1 MKTWITTFCFLA
13 LSVTSII
20 AADWPAFRGDGSS
33 VSSDAAPP
41 TKFSAD
47 EGVAWKVKLPG
58 RGVSSP
64 IVIGDRVF
72 ITSSSGAKEDRL
84 HTLCF
89 AAGDG
94 KLLWERQAWAT
105 GRTLT
110 HQSSA
115 VAANTAASDGT
126 RVFVFFS
133 SNDLAAYDLNGELL
147 WFRGLA
153 LDYPEAGN
161 DVGMSSSVAV
171 VDGVVVVQSD
181 SQGDAFVLGLDAKTG
196 KTLWHHP
203 QPREAVW
210 SSPTVAK
217 SSDGKPLVLT
227 ANLEGITARD
237 PKTGTE
243 RWVNTKECDGIS
255 STVVQGNVAYVPGG
269 GLRAIKFGDSEPE
282 VLWSNAK
289 LGPGAASPVVHKDH
303 IYIINRAGVLNAAD
317 TKTGE
322 PVWQLRLKGQFWA
335 TPVIAGDTMYVSS
348 KDGIVQTV
356 DLSGEKGKLIAD
368 NKLGGEIMAT
378 PAIANGALYVRV
390 GTELWKIAAA
400 GP

>member
-1 MKTWITTFCFLA
+1 MKIWMTNLCFIA
-13 LSVTSII
+13 LSV
-20 AADWPAFRGDGSS
+20 AALAANDWRSFRGNGSG
-33 VSSDAAPP
+33 VSADAAPP

-47 EGVAWKVKLPG
+47 DGVTWKATLPG
-58 RGVSSP
+58 KGVSSP
-64 IVIGDRVF
+64 IVVKDRVI

-89 AAGDG
+89 DAARG

-105 GRTLT
+105 GRTLCHT
-110 HQSSA
+110 SSA

-126 RVFVFFS
+126 RVFAFFS
-133 SNDLAAYDLNGELL
+133 SNDLIAYDLNGELL

-171 VDGVVVVQSD
+171 VDGVVVVQSE
-181 SQGDAFVLGLDAKTG
+181 SQGDSFALGLDAKTG
-196 KTLWHHP
+196 ETLWHI
-203 QPREAVW
+203 PRPKEANW
-210 SSPTVAK
+210 SSPTVATMA
-217 SSDGKPLVLT
+217 DGKPLILLT
-227 ANLEGITARD
+227 NGAGITARD

-243 RWVNTKECDGIS
+243 RWVNAKECDGIS
-255 STVVQGNVAYVPGG
+255 SPVVSGDVAYVPGG
-269 GLRAIKFGDSEPE
+269 GLRALKFGDSEPE

-289 LGPGAASPVVHKDH
+289 LSPGAASPVVHKNRV
-303 IYIINRAGVLNAAD
+303 YVINRAGVLNAAD

-335 TPVIAGDTMYVSS
+335 TPVIAGDTMYVSA
-348 KDGIVQTV
+348 KDGNIQTV

-368 NKLGGEIMAT
+368 NKLGGEVMAT
-378 PAIANGALYVRV
+378 PALADGALYIRV
-390 GTELWKIAAA
+390 GSELWKIAAKK
-400 GP
+400 

>member
-1 MKTWITTFCFLA
+1 MKLWLTNLCLLT
-13 LSVTSII
+13 LSVASLS
-20 AADWPAFRGDGSS
+20 AGDWRSFRGDGTSIS
-33 VSSDAAPP
+33 PDAAPP

-47 EGVAWKVKLPG
+47 EGVAWKAKLPG
-58 RGVSSP
+58 KGVSSP
-64 IVIGDRVF
+64 IVVKDRVI

-89 AAGDG
+89 AASDG

-126 RVFVFFS
+126 RVFAFFS
-133 SNDLAAYDLNGELL
+133 SNDLIAYDLNGELL

-171 VDGVVVVQSD
+171 IDGVVVVQSE
-181 SQGDAFVLGLDAKTG
+181 SQGDAFVIGLDAATG
-196 KTLWHHP
+196 ETLWHL
-203 QPREAVW
+203 PRPKEAVW
-210 SSPTVAK
+210 SSPTVTMGK
-217 SSDGKPLVLT
+217 DGKPLVLLT
-227 ANLEGITARD
+227 NLVGVTARD

-243 RWVNTKECDGIS
+243 LWSNTKECDGIS
-255 STVVQGNVAYVPGG
+255 STVVSGNVAYVPGG
-269 GLRAIKFGDSEPE
+269 GLRAIKFGDSEPT

-289 LGPGAASPVVHKDH
+289 LSAGAASPVVHKDRV
-303 IYIINRAGVLNAAD
+303 YTINRAGVLNAAD

-322 PVWQLRLKGQFWA
+322 SVWQLRLKGQFWA
-335 TPVIAGDTMYVSS
+335 TPVIAGDTMYLSA
-348 KDGIVQTV
+348 KDGNIQTV
-356 DLSGEKGKLIAD
+356 DLSGDKGKLIAD
-368 NKLGGEIMAT
+368 NKLNGEVMAT
-378 PAIANGALYVRV
+378 PAISDGALYVRV
-390 GTELWKIAAA
+390 GGELWKIAAA
-400 GP
+400 K

>member
-1 MKTWITTFCFLA
+1 MKILLTYFCFLA
-13 LSVTSII
+13 LSV
-20 AADWPAFRGDGSS
+20 AAFAANDWPSFRGNGSS
-33 VSSDAAPP
+33 VSADAAPP

-47 EGVAWKVKLPG
+47 DGVAWKAKLPG
-58 RGVSSP
+58 KGVSSP
-64 IVIGDRVF
+64 IVVKDRII

-89 AAGDG
+89 AAADG

-105 GRTLT
+105 GRTLCHT
-110 HQSSA
+110 SSA

-126 RVFVFFS
+126 RVFAFFS
-133 SNDLAAYDLNGELL
+133 SNDLIAYDLNGELL

-153 LDYPEAGN
+153 VDYPEAGN

-171 VDGVVVVQSD
+171 VDGVVIVQSE
-181 SQGDAFVLGLDAKTG
+181 SQGDSFAVGLDAKTG
-196 KTLWHHP
+196 ETLWHI
-203 QPREAVW
+203 PRSKEAIW

-217 SSDGKPLVLT
+217 TTDGKPLILMT
-227 ANLEGITARD
+227 NLAGITARD

-243 RWVNTKECDGIS
+243 RWVNAKECDGIS
-255 STVVQGNVAYVPGG
+255 SPVVSDGVVYVPGG
-269 GLRAIKFGDSEPE
+269 GLRALKFGDSEPE
-282 VLWSNAK
+282 ILWSNAK
-289 LGPGAASPVVHKDH
+289 LNAGAASPVVHKDRV
-303 IYIINRAGVLNAAD
+303 YVINRAGVLYAAD

-335 TPVIAGDTMYVSS
+335 TPVIAGETMYVSA
-348 KDGIVQTV
+348 KDGNIQTV

-368 NKLGGEIMAT
+368 NKLGGEVMAT

-390 GTELWKIAAA
+390 GSELWKIAAA
-400 GP
+400 K